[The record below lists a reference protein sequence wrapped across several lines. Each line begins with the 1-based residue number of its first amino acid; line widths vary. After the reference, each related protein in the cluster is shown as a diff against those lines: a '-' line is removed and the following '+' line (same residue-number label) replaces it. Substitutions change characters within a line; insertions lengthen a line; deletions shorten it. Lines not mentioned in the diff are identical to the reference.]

1 MVPFA
6 DFINHNNVDSSY
18 EMISKN
24 INPRTHDADD
34 CSKEIN
40 KAYFTKTKAEVDYSD
55 FYKKVQATAEVEETK
70 ELMADT

>member
-1 MVPFA
+1 
-6 DFINHNNVDSSY
+6 
-18 EMISKN
+18 MISKN

-55 FYKKVQATAEVEETK
+55 FYKKVQVTAEVEESK